1 MNPLLRLVLMLI
13 AGLPQ
18 HFASAVPGMLIM
30 IGIVVFVLGALGLK
44 GAA

>member
-13 AGLPQ
+13 AGLP
-18 HFASAVPGMLIM
+18 MLIM

>member
-13 AGLPQ
+13 AGLP
-18 HFASAVPGMLIM
+18 MLII
-30 IGIVVFVLGALGLK
+30 IGIAVFVLGALGLK